1 MQRQLGKTG
10 VSLSPIGF
18 GCASIW
24 GNRLISDSDAIRLF
38 ETAYDL
44 GVTYFDT
51 GHSYGMAEERIG
63 KALRQGSVP
72 RDRIVISTKFGTRIV
87 DGKPVHDVSPAWIRE
102 SVQTSLRRMGLET
115 IDLLSIHG
123 ARSSDFSEETF
134 FTLNALKQEGL
145 VRFVGASTSN
155 DASLIEEISRHDW
168 FDYVFLR
175 YNILN
180 RALEPLIETL
190 SEKQIGVIA
199 GAPLAEG
206 LYSKRIF
213 HPRSKKDLWY
223 LARAAAHFR
232 KQVRQGRRYRFIE
245 QADGM
250 TGAQIALRYVLDNPH
265 VTSAVVGTTSTE
277 HLRSDMQALQMT
289 IPPEIL
295 HKIQSI

>member
-44 GVTYFDT
+44 GITYFDT

-123 ARSSDFSEETF
+123 ARSGDFSEETF
-134 FTLNALKQEGL
+134 FTLKALKQEGL

-232 KQVRQGRRYRFIE
+232 KQVREGRHYRFIE

-265 VTSAVVGTTSTE
+265 VTSAVVGTTSAE
-277 HLRSDMQALQMT
+277 HLRSDLQALQMT

-295 HKIQSI
+295 HQIQSI